1 MQLQIK
7 RGEGMRF
14 SPYSDLMQRYYGR
27 MARECAARRRRELAA
42 VDSPEKALAYVRLAR
57 ERIRTA
63 FGPLPERR
71 VANVATTGVI
81 ERDDVRMEKILF
93 ECAPGFHMTGILYR
107 PLRLETPAP
116 GVLALLG
123 HNDNGKAAR
132 NQQSCCV
139 GLARKGA
146 VVFSVDP
153 IGQGERKQYP
163 EDPRRTGCV
172 WEHNMAGK
180 QLSLCGEFFGAWR
193 LADAKAA
200 LDCLAARPEVDGA
213 RLAVTGASGGGTL
226 SSYLFALDDR
236 LSMAAPACYLTTF
249 RRNFENEL
257 PTDAEQI
264 PPGLWAAGGDMAD
277 FLIARAPNPALIL
290 AVEDDFFDPRGAAE
304 TLEEARR
311 IYALLGAE
319 KEVELFVGEGGH
331 CLGPQ
336 LRRAA
341 YEFFTRHW
349 FGRENGVEEPF
360 EPLPDEKLF
369 VTPGGRVTELP
380 GEMTLPDYLARRA
393 AEPARNRSP
402 QGARIAAFLKES
414 LQAEPAVAAPEYRVL
429 RGRTGENGLSCLA
442 LQIEPEAEA
451 FLQFRRTWG
460 AFHLPPGRECTLY
473 LPHVDAEEEFDAG
486 IPEESEFPGP
496 LFALDVRGSGKS
508 APLTCDR
515 GGDYFD
521 MYGSDYFYDA
531 TGRLLNSPYLGGKVR
546 DLFGAIALLRSA
558 GYVELTLAGRG
569 LGGLVAAYAAGID
582 STGIRRIR
590 LRNVP
595 RSWSELMQKGEF
607 LWPQSHLIPGM
618 LREFD
623 LDDLHRLL
631 AKRCDFRLFDPWD
644 GFFRPLP

>member
-1 MQLQIK
+1 MT
-7 RGEGMRF
+7 F
-14 SPYSDLMQRYYGR
+14 SPYSDQMQHYYGNLI
-27 MARECAARRRRELAA
+27 RECVARRQRELAA
-42 VDSPEKALAYVRLAR
+42 VDTPEKARDYVRFAR
-57 ERIRTA
+57 ERIRNA

-71 VANVATTGVI
+71 VADVAVTGVI
-81 ERDDVRMEKILF
+81 ERDGVRMEKVLF
-93 ECAPGFHMTGILYR
+93 ECAPGFHMTGIFYR

-116 GVLALLG
+116 GVLTLLG
-123 HNDNGKAAR
+123 HNDNGKVAL
-132 NQQSCCV
+132 NQQQCCV
-139 GLARKGA
+139 GLARRGA
-146 VVFSVDP
+146 VVFTIDP
-153 IGQGERKQYP
+153 FGQGERKQYWN
-163 EDPRRTGCV
+163 DPLRTGCV

-193 LADAKAA
+193 VADAMAA

-249 RRNFENEL
+249 QRNFENEL

-336 LRRAA
+336 LRSAT

-349 FGRENGVEEPF
+349 FGRATGGEEPF
-360 EPLPDEKLF
+360 EPLTDEEIS
-369 VTPGGRVTELP
+369 VTSGGQVTELP
-380 GEMTLPDYLARRA
+380 GEVSLPEYLARRA
-393 AEPARNRSP
+393 AELARSRTPSP
-402 QGARIAAFLKES
+402 ERITCFLRQT
-414 LQAEPAVAAPEYRVL
+414 LQAEPVETAPEYRVL
-429 RGRTGENGLSCLA
+429 RGRTGEKGLSCLA
-442 LQIEPEAEA
+442 LRTEPEAEA

-486 IPEESEFPGP
+486 IPEESELPGP

-515 GGDYFD
+515 GRDYFD

-595 RSWSELMQKGEF
+595 RSWGELMRKGEF

-623 LDDLHRLL
+623 LDDLYRLL
-631 AKRCDFRLFDPWD
+631 AERCDFRLSDPWD
-644 GFFRPLP
+644 GFFQSAE

>member
-1 MQLQIK
+1 MS
-7 RGEGMRF
+7 F
-14 SPYSDLMQRYYGR
+14 SPYSDQMQHYYGR
-27 MARECAARRRRELAA
+27 MVRECVARRREALSA
-42 VDSPEKALAYVRLAR
+42 VDSPEKALDYVRLAR

-63 FGPLPERR
+63 FGPLPERY
-71 VANVATTGVI
+71 VADAVVTGVV
-81 ERDDVRMEKILF
+81 ERAGVRMEKVLF
-93 ECAPGFHMTGILYR
+93 ECAPGFHVTGVFYR
-107 PLRLETPAP
+107 PLRLEAPAP

-123 HNDNGKAAR
+123 HNDNGKVAR
-132 NQQSCCV
+132 NQQECCIN
-139 GLARKGA
+139 LARKGA
-146 VVFSVDP
+146 VVFTVDP
-153 IGQGERKQYP
+153 FGQGERKQYWK
-163 EDPRRTGCV
+163 DPRRTGCV

-193 LADAKAA
+193 VADAKAA
-200 LDCLAARPEVDGA
+200 LDYLAARPEVDTTK
-213 RLAVTGASGGGTL
+213 LAVTGASGGGTL

-236 LSMAAPACYLTTF
+236 LSMAAPGCYITTF

-257 PTDAEQI
+257 PTDVEQI

-319 KEVELFVGEGGH
+319 QEVELFVGEGGH

-336 LRRAA
+336 LRNAT

-349 FGRENGVEEPF
+349 FGRAIGGEEPF
-360 EPLPDEKLF
+360 EPLSDEEIA
-369 VTPGGRVTELP
+369 VTSGGQVTELP
-380 GEMTLPDYLARRA
+380 GELSLPDYLARRA
-393 AEPARNRSP
+393 AELAKERSP
-402 QGARIAAFLKES
+402 QGVRISAFLKEA

-429 RGRTGENGLSCLA
+429 RGRTGEDGLSCLA
-442 LQIEPEAEA
+442 LRTEPEAEA
-451 FLQFRRTWG
+451 FLQFRRKYA
-460 AFHLPPGRECTLY
+460 AFHLPPGEKCTLY

-515 GGDYFD
+515 GTDYFY

-531 TGRLLNSPYLGGKVR
+531 TGQLLDSSYLGGKVR

-558 GYVELTLAGRG
+558 GYTELTLAGRG
-569 LGGLVAAYAAGID
+569 LGGLIAAYAAGID
-582 STGIRRIR
+582 SSGIRRIR

-595 RSWSELMQKGEF
+595 RSWGELMQKGVF

-623 LDDLHRLL
+623 LDDLYRLL
-631 AKRCDFRLFDPWD
+631 AERCDFQLSAPWD
-644 GFFRPLP
+644 GFFQPLP

>member
-193 LADAKAA
+193 VADAKAA

-236 LSMAAPACYLTTF
+236 LSMAAPGCYITTF

-277 FLIARAPNPALIL
+277 FLIARAPHPALIL

-304 TLEEARR
+304 TLAEARR
-311 IYALLGAE
+311 IYSLLGAE
-319 KEVELFVGEGGH
+319 HEVELFVGEGGH

-336 LRRAA
+336 LRNTT

-349 FGRENGVEEPF
+349 FGRATGGEEPF
-360 EPLPDEKLF
+360 EPLTDEEIS
-369 VTPGGRVTELP
+369 VTSGGQVTELP
-380 GEMTLPDYLARRA
+380 GEVSLPEYLARRA
-393 AEPARNRSP
+393 AELARSRTPSP
-402 QGARIAAFLKES
+402 ERITCFLRQT
-414 LQAEPAVAAPEYRVL
+414 LQAEPVETAPEYRVL
-429 RGRTGENGLSCLA
+429 RGRTGEKGLSCLA
-442 LQIEPEAEA
+442 LRTEPEAEA
-451 FLQFRRTWG
+451 FLQFRRAWA
-460 AFHLPPGRECTLY
+460 AFHLPPGEKCTLY

-508 APLTCDR
+508 VPLTCDR
-515 GGDYFD
+515 GRDYFD

-546 DLFGAIALLRSA
+546 DLFGAIALLHSV
-558 GYVELTLAGRG
+558 GYTELTLVGRG
-569 LGGLVAAYAAGID
+569 LGGLIAAYAAGID

-595 RSWSELMQKGEF
+595 RSWGELMRKGEF

-623 LDDLHRLL
+623 LDDLYRLL
-631 AKRCDFRLFDPWD
+631 AERCDFRLSDPWD
-644 GFFRPLP
+644 GFFQSAE

>member
-139 GLARKGA
+139 GLARRGA
-146 VVFSVDP
+146 VVFTIDP
-153 IGQGERKQYP
+153 FGQGERKQYWN
-163 EDPRRTGCV
+163 DPLRTGCV

-193 LADAKAA
+193 VADAMAA
-200 LDCLAARPEVDGA
+200 LDYLAARPEVDQTK
-213 RLAVTGASGGGTL
+213 LAVTGASGGGTL
-226 SSYLFALDDR
+226 SSYLFALDER
-236 LSMAAPACYLTTF
+236 LSMAAPGCYITTF

-257 PTDAEQI
+257 PTDVEQI

-277 FLIARAPNPALIL
+277 FLIARAPHPALIL

-304 TLEEARR
+304 TLAEARR
-311 IYALLGAE
+311 IYSLLGAE
-319 KEVELFVGEGGH
+319 HEVELFVGEGGH

-336 LRRAA
+336 LRNTT

-349 FGRENGVEEPF
+349 FGRATGGEEPF
-360 EPLPDEKLF
+360 EPLTDEEIS
-369 VTPGGRVTELP
+369 VTSGGQVTELP
-380 GEMTLPDYLARRA
+380 GEVSLPEYLARRA
-393 AEPARNRSP
+393 AELARSRTPSP
-402 QGARIAAFLKES
+402 ERITCFLRQT
-414 LQAEPAVAAPEYRVL
+414 LQAEPVETAPEYRVL
-429 RGRTGENGLSCLA
+429 RGRTGEKGLSCLA

-451 FLQFRRTWG
+451 FLQFRRSWG

-515 GGDYFD
+515 GRDYFD

-631 AKRCDFRLFDPWD
+631 AERCDFRLFDPWD